1 MLGPNTQISIHK
13 SKCFNFEEDDACFQ
27 LVQHAR
33 FDIIT
38 TLTCFNL
45 HINIDKWNERLKYE
59 YKIIK
64 QIADLT
70 LIPH

>member
-1 MLGPNTQISIHK
+1 M
-13 SKCFNFEEDDACFQ
+13 

-45 HINIDKWNERLKYE
+45 HINTDKWNERLKYE